1 MARRREDRCGRARR
15 RDDENARVA
24 IASQGKVQ
32 QMPSLSRK
40 HLILIGLLAV
50 LAAVTWLEWRR
61 SDPTLPP
68 SSSAP
73 PLPKLAVSLR
83 QIAAGFREITDLAAV
98 PAPHPATL
106 LVVVEKPGTA
116 HLLDTATGK
125 RWLLLQ
131 KAVATA
137 SEEGLLGL
145 AFDPQF
151 AVNRRFY
158 TNSVV
163 TEGGQGKTTRPG
175 NPTMQDKT
183 TIDAWLFPLDALGAE
198 PAQPLWRVLSFDQ
211 PYANHNAGQL
221 AFGPD
226 GMLYIGTGDG
236 GSGGDPHGHAQNP
249 RSWLGKML
257 RIDVAGSTAAQ
268 PYRVPTDNPFVG
280 NTAYLPE
287 IWATGLRNPWR
298 YSFDDTGRLW
308 VGDVGQNAWEE
319 IDLVE
324 RGANLGW
331 NVREGRH
338 CFAPPAG
345 CSTAGL
351 VDPVWEGAHPSY
363 VSLTGGFVYAGVAI
377 PALRGKYV
385 FGDFLV
391 GRLWAIEPPAVGS
404 STSTAQFWLTDHG
417 LMVTTLGR
425 RRDGELWVGDFK
437 GTVWL
442 LVP

>member
-1 MARRREDRCGRARR
+1 MARWT
-15 RDDENARVA
+15 
-24 IASQGKVQ
+24 
-32 QMPSLSRK
+32 RK
-40 HLILIGLLAV
+40 HSILLGLTVLLA
-50 LAAVTWLEWRR
+50 AASWFQWRR
-61 SDPTLPP
+61 ATHAPP
-68 SSSAP
+68 PAVAAP
-73 PLPKLAVSLR
+73 PLPKLPVALR
-83 QIAAGFREITDLAAV
+83 QVARGFQEITDLQAV
-98 PAPHPATL
+98 PAPHADTL

-116 HLLDTATGK
+116 HLLDTATGQ
-125 RWLLLQ
+125 RRVLLT

-151 AVNRRFY
+151 ATNGRFY

-163 TEGGQGKTTRPG
+163 TEAG
-175 NPTMQDKT
+175 QDKT
-183 TIDAWLFPLDALGAE
+183 TIDAWQFPGDPLGPA
-198 PAQPLWRVLSFDQ
+198 PAQPLWRVLAFEQ
-211 PYANHNAGQL
+211 PYPNHNAGQL

-257 RIDVAGSTAAQ
+257 RIDVEGGTATAL
-268 PYRVPTDNPFVG
+268 YRVPADNPFAG
-280 NTAYLPE
+280 NAAYLPE
-287 IWATGLRNPWR
+287 VWATGLRNPWR
-298 YSFDDTGRLW
+298 YSFDGDGMLW
-308 VGDVGQNAWEE
+308 VADVGQNEWEE

-331 NVREGRH
+331 NAREGQH
-338 CFAPPAG
+338 CFAPKQG
-345 CSTAGL
+345 CATAGL
-351 VDPVWEGAHPSY
+351 TDPVWEGAHPAH
-363 VSLTGGFVYAGVAI
+363 VSLTGGFVYAGTAI

-391 GRLWAIEPPAVGS
+391 GRLWAIDPPARGARAAA
-404 STSTAQFWLTDHG
+404 AQYWLTDHD
-417 LMVTTLGR
+417 LMVSTFGR

-442 LVP
+442 VVP